1 MKMDYEHYKLTILEW
16 ARYLGE
22 SVLIC
27 VIINAL
33 CYQSFITFLFM
44 LPIPFWYIRQ
54 RKRQLLMLR
63 RRRLHHQFRD
73 VLNALGAGIAAG
85 YSFENAVLEAG
96 KDMNRIHGPD
106 REISREMAY
115 MAAQMRVSVPVEK
128 LFYDL
133 GSRSHVEDIRSF
145 SEILAQSKR
154 MGGNMRETIQNCVRI
169 MEDNIDVKKE
179 IDAMLAARKM

>member
-27 VIINAL
+27 VVIDAL
-33 CYQSFITFLFM
+33 CYQSLITFLFM

-73 VLNALGAGIAAG
+73 ALNALGAGISAG
-85 YSFENAVLEAG
+85 YSLENAVLEAG
-96 KDMNRIHGPD
+96 KDMNRIYGPD

-133 GSRSHVEDIRSF
+133 GSRSQVEDIRSF

-154 MGGNMRETIQNCVRI
+154 MGGNMRETIQNCVSI
-169 MEDNIDVKKE
+169 MEASVKFYS
-179 IDAMLAARKM
+179 D

>member
-1 MKMDYEHYKLTILEW
+1 MLSATK
-16 ARYLGE
+16 
-22 SVLIC
+22 
-27 VIINAL
+27 AL
-33 CYQSFITFLFM
+33 SHFVYAPHSFLVYQAE
-44 LPIPFWYIRQ
+44 
-54 RKRQLLMLR
+54 KRQLLMLR

-85 YSFENAVLEAG
+85 YSLENAVLEAG

-133 GSRSHVEDIRSF
+133 GVEV
-145 SEILAQSKR
+145 
-154 MGGNMRETIQNCVRI
+154 M
-169 MEDNIDVKKE
+169 
-179 IDAMLAARKM
+179 